1 MSKGQLIRVKLYRV
15 MIYMAAVVLVLL
27 AIFFSIARVMLHDLG
42 KYRDTIE
49 HHVSQLIDQKVQIQ
63 GFDARLEGITP
74 VLIFKNVALLHS
86 NTNKELTRFSEAR
99 IGLAILASIRERQLV
114 PGEITIDG
122 INILLTRRKDG
133 EFNIQGLDI
142 NQIESGEQATADTQL
157 AKWLFTYA
165 DLSLENSAIV
175 WQDNIQNKRYQFND
189 VNLHLINSG
198 QRHILAG
205 QLEVPEKL
213 GRNVKFSAD
222 FEGDSLKP
230 KEWKGTFFLQ
240 AFSVDSKQWKQ
251 FQPQWNGTQIKDGHL
266 DVRLW
271 GAWQNNR
278 LTNLSGDLSVYDLI
292 LQKKLEKKTEI
303 KLMAGLFDW
312 QRTEKDWSM
321 QVKDFQL
328 MHQGSVWPK
337 TNMHV
342 FFDADKD
349 DRYQLA
355 ADYLRVED
363 VHKLLSAVGEVSD
376 DVLNMLNKTSPSGD
390 VKNLNANIILKNHQL
405 HDYVLKAQ
413 LNNLN
418 TMAWDSYPAVQG
430 FRGEITSTKNYGE
443 LSVETKF
450 STLHFPNLF
459 RRAFGL
465 HQLKAQIHWQ
475 KNEQGWLLS
484 SEDVVANTADIKAHA
499 NLFLQLPSN
508 NTSPYMDL
516 QVQFWDGDAS
526 QASTYYPVGIMDKG
540 LIEWLEQGVV
550 GGKVSFGGAAF
561 NGRLSDFPFK
571 RKQGVFQV
579 QFYADNVELD
589 YLKHWP
595 RLTNTRVDANFTG
608 DGMQIKGL
616 HAQLLNKT
624 LSEDVVVEIKDFL
637 NPELQLHAKT
647 TGPISEVFDFLVNS
661 PIAPEAKDFVESIEM
676 RGENILKLELY
687 VPLNKKV
694 AALKPMHYRGN
705 IMLSGN
711 DFMLLDKTVDIR
723 AVKGS
728 LVFDERGLSAKAIK
742 TTIMGD
748 PAVLDVYTQ
757 DYKYAR
763 PVQIVAAGTIDTG
776 KLGRRFDIPGL
787 DRVSG
792 KTAWQGVLTLPYKQ
806 QVQDIPAKLSLTS
819 SLKNVNISLPK
830 PLDKPASTTVDF
842 GMLVEFPDNDA
853 TKITFQYSDR
863 IQAVLGLQQQG
874 KHLGVVK
881 GALNFGKT
889 IPKIPVGN
897 LFRLEGATDSLP
909 VKAWVNVFKQKSKTK
924 SKETY
929 NWENMPVDLA
939 MERLHLLFEPDSKDV
954 SSKSEVNILPHQW
967 PLLNGIVKE
976 LVINESKI
984 GKVELDI
991 ERERN
996 GFKFNTLNLTTAF
1009 SQVEASGGWHHQR
1022 QHQTV
1027 LNLGMKT
1034 KDLGEQLSQWGFAA
1048 IIKGGTVESS
1058 QAKVAWSGSPFGFE
1072 FAKLTGAM
1080 SVNIEDGNIV
1090 EVNPG
1095 AGRLFGLL
1103 SLSALPRRLFL
1114 DFADMKSGF
1123 SFDTVQANFKI
1134 KDGNATT
1141 NDLTVDSTL
1150 AKVVV
1155 DGRTG
1160 LSDQDYDLNV
1170 LVIPNISGTAP
1181 LPAWAL
1187 WGPQVG
1193 AALLFLKELFGSAF
1207 DKSIARAYQISGT
1220 WEKPVI
1226 EKVET
1231 ESSESEE

>member
-1 MSKGQLIRVKLYRV
+1 MSNGQLIRVKIYRAV
-15 MIYMAAVVLVLL
+15 IYVAAVILVVL
-27 AIFFSIARVMLHDLG
+27 AILFSIARVMLDDLG

-49 HHVSQLIDQKVQIQ
+49 RQVSTLLDQKVQIQ

-99 IGLAILASIRERQLV
+99 IGLAILASIRERQFV

-122 INILLTRRKDG
+122 INILLTRRKNG

-142 NQIESGEQATADTQL
+142 SQIESGKQVTADTQL

-175 WQDNIQNKRYQFND
+175 WQDNIQGKRYQFND

-198 QRHILAG
+198 QRHILTG

-230 KEWKGTFFLQ
+230 QEWQGTFFLQ

-251 FQPQWNGTQIKDGHL
+251 FQPQWNGPQIKDGQL

-271 GAWQNNR
+271 GAWQNNH

-292 LQKKLEKKTEI
+292 LLNKSEKRTEFKLI
-303 KLMAGLFDW
+303 AGLFDW
-312 QRTEKDWSM
+312 KRTEKDWSV
-321 QVKDFQL
+321 QVQDFQV

-337 TNMHV
+337 TNLHV
-342 FFDADKD
+342 FYDTDND

-355 ADYLRVED
+355 ADYLRIED
-363 VHKLLSAVGEVSD
+363 AHKLLSAVGKVSD
-376 DVLNMLNKTSPSGD
+376 DVLNILNKTSPSGD
-390 VKNLNANIILKNHQL
+390 VKNLNANIIFKNNQV

-418 TMAWDSYPAVQG
+418 TMAWNSYPAVQG
-430 FRGEITSTKNYGE
+430 FRAEITSTKNYGE
-443 LSVETKF
+443 LKVENNF
-450 STLHFPNLF
+450 STLHFPKLF

-465 HQLKAQIHWQ
+465 HQLNAHIRWQ

-484 SEDVVANTADIKAHA
+484 SDNVVANTADIKAHA

-508 NTSPYMDL
+508 KTSPYMDL
-516 QVQFWDGDAS
+516 QVQFRDGDAS
-526 QASTYYPVGIMDKG
+526 QASTYYPVGIMEEG
-540 LIEWLEQGVV
+540 LVKWLEQGVV
-550 GGKVSFGGAAF
+550 GGNVSFGGAVF

-571 RKQGVFQV
+571 RKQGAFQV

-589 YLKHWP
+589 YLNDWP
-595 RLTNTRVDANFTG
+595 HLTNSRIDANFTG
-608 DGMQIKGL
+608 EGMQIKGL
-616 HAQLLNKT
+616 HAQLLKQT
-624 LSEDVVVEIKDFL
+624 LSENIEVEIKDFL

-647 TGPISEVFDFLVNS
+647 SGPINEVFDFLVNS
-661 PIAPEAKDFVESIEM
+661 PVAPEAKDFVESIDM
-676 RGENILKLELY
+676 RGENTLKLELY
-687 VPLNKKV
+687 VPLNKKMAV
-694 AALKPMHYRGN
+694 LKPLHYRGN
-705 IMLSGN
+705 LMLSGN
-711 DFMLLDKTVDIR
+711 DFMLLDKAVDIR
-723 AVKGS
+723 AVNGS
-728 LVFDERGLSAKAIK
+728 LAFDERGLSAKAIK
-742 TTIMGD
+742 ATIMGD
-748 PAVLDVYTQ
+748 PAVMDVYTQ

-776 KLGRRFDIPGL
+776 KLGRRFDVPGL
-787 DRVSG
+787 DKVSG

-806 QVQDIPAKLSLTS
+806 QIKDIPAKLSFTS

-830 PLDKPASTTVDF
+830 PLDKPNTTTVDF
-842 GMLVEFPDNDA
+842 GMSVEFSDNDV
-853 TKITFQYSDR
+853 TKMTFQYSDL
-863 IQAVLGLQQQG
+863 IQAVLGLESHG
-874 KHLGVVK
+874 EHLGVVK

-889 IPKIPVGN
+889 IPEMPTDN
-897 LFRLEGATDSLP
+897 LLRLEGSSDALP
-909 VKAWVNVFKQKSKTK
+909 VKAWVNIFKQKNKTESKD
-924 SKETY
+924 TY
-929 NWENMPVDLA
+929 NWKKMPVDLA
-939 MERLHLLFEPDSKDV
+939 MERLHLLLEPDSNDV
-954 SSKSEVNILPHQW
+954 NSTSEVNALPHQW
-967 PLLNGIVKE
+967 PLLNGVVKE

-984 GKVELDI
+984 GKIELDI
-991 ERERN
+991 EREQY
-996 GFKFNTLNLTTAF
+996 GFKINTLNLTTSF
-1009 SQVEASGGWHHQR
+1009 SQVEASGGWHYQR

-1034 KDLGEQLSQWGFAA
+1034 KDLGAQLSQWGFAA
-1048 IIKGGTVESS
+1048 IIKGGTVENS
-1058 QAKVAWSGSPFGFE
+1058 QARVAWPDNPFGFE
-1072 FAKLTGAM
+1072 FAKLNGTM
-1080 SVNIEDGNIV
+1080 SVNIEEGNIV

-1103 SLSALPRRLFL
+1103 SLSELPRRLFL
-1114 DFADMKSGF
+1114 DFADMKTGF
-1123 SFDTVQANFKI
+1123 SFDTVQAKFDI
-1134 KDGNATT
+1134 KDGNAITK
-1141 NDLTVDSTL
+1141 NLTVDSTL

-1170 LVIPNISGTAP
+1170 LVIPNVSGTAP

-1193 AALLFLKELFGSAF
+1193 AAFLFLKELFGSQF
-1207 DKSIARAYQISGT
+1207 DKSIARAYQVSGS

-1226 EKVET
+1226 EKVEA
-1231 ESSESEE
+1231 ESSTSEE